1 MDQVKENA
9 ERQQKMEES
18 LRRAEETNDKILAKA
33 EAIDR
38 RTQVIETR
46 TKHIEGLTLATKA
59 ALGRGI
65 DELKKVVTA
74 AADDTVPT
82 VFVIF
87 PVPKA
92 ATEAKAL
99 QREAAEAHAA
109 SKSGNSLGASK
120 TSFKAAKRV
129 VASAARMYN
138 SVSEA
143 VSDPYGAAE
152 KVLKDMLGQDEFHM
166 SLVCELCFEQQH
178 SSSERGPWP
187 VKITSPSDKTLQ
199 LAAMVLPLGQAFF
212 RVVMVVNGLAGLGRV
227 REHAPLDFLCSLF
240 CLLEHSH
247 L

>member
-1 MDQVKENA
+1 MLQVLMDQLKENA

-59 ALGRGI
+59 ALARGI

-92 ATEAKAL
+92 ATEGEEETVEAMGTGIANHSRP
-99 QREAAEAHAA
+99 QRE
-109 SKSGNSLGASK
+109 
-120 TSFKAAKRV
+120 T
-129 VASAARMYN
+129 Y
-138 SVSEA
+138 
-143 VSDPYGAAE
+143 DP
-152 KVLKDMLGQDEFHM
+152 
-166 SLVCELCFEQQH
+166 
-178 SSSERGPWP
+178 
-187 VKITSPSDKTLQ
+187 LQ
-199 LAAMVLPLGQAFF
+199 M
-212 RVVMVVNGLAGLGRV
+212 R
-227 REHAPLDFLCSLF
+227 ST
-240 CLLEHSH
+240 
-247 L
+247 